1 MSKKNV
7 TIPIFG
13 ITICP
18 KLMYKNDEIY
28 IFSLVCL
35 SYFMLNT
42 QVIYIYFTYY
52 EFLGPPVIL
61 NGTRAEQA
69 ATLVRMIDEWGIR
82 EYVTGQVCDTTA
94 SDMGCLRGA
103 AAILERILGRP
114 ILWYGWRHHT
124 GKLHIKHAYKA

>member
-28 IFSLVCL
+28 IFSLVWL

-52 EFLGPPVIL
+52 DDYLL
-61 NGTRAEQA
+61 
-69 ATLVRMIDEWGIR
+69 
-82 EYVTGQVCDTTA
+82 
-94 SDMGCLRGA
+94 
-103 AAILERILGRP
+103 
-114 ILWYGWRHHT
+114 
-124 GKLHIKHAYKA
+124 